1 MLTSAGL
8 SPVTALWLLTWAGL
22 SPAHTHPCSSSAG
35 ANLGWP
41 VHSTHAPLL
50 LQLQAASPGWPVPST
65 HTLTSAPSL
74 AHDSQGAPTDGI
86 SASPVA
92 LVGLFTP
99 PLACFLPFP
108 GVLTDPQELS
118 IHNHP
123 LQVFQTNF
131 SSHHRPHL
139 IPSRTQSVISPPPP
153 NQPSQQ
159 VNLRNIT
166 QHFTFDSC
174 R

>member
-108 GVLTDPQELS
+108 GGP
-118 IHNHP
+118 
-123 LQVFQTNF
+123 
-131 SSHHRPHL
+131 HRPPRAQH
-139 IPSRTQSVISPPPP
+139 TQSPTPGVSDKLLLA
-153 NQPSQQ
+153 SQ
-159 VNLRNIT
+159 T
-166 QHFTFDSC
+166 TFDSIQDTIC
-174 R
+174 DITSTTQPALPAGQSQKHNPAFYI